1 MLRANS
7 TGAKGKHAKISE
19 RERGAG
25 GKRKIPVAVPVQK
38 ASKLGGGGGVWTST
52 RKQKKY
58 CVAQQIL
65 A

>member
-1 MLRANS
+1 MLAANS
-7 TGAKGKHAKISE
+7 TGAKGKHAKLRQAE
-19 RERGAG
+19 GECAGLG

-38 ASKLGGGGGVWTST
+38 ASKDGG
-52 RKQKKY
+52 KQKKY